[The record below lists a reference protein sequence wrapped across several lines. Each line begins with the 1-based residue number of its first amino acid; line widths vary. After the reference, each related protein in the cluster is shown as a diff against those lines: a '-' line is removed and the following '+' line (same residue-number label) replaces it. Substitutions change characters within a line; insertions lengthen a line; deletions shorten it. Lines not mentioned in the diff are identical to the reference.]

1 MSKNSGLNFKTFVPQ
16 LRKYLRIFSTH
27 SVFAA
32 VLVVLLAYVFVVWRI
47 GQLAGAEPTPDQLT
61 SNISKIPVVDKT
73 AINQIQ
79 SLEQNNTNV
88 HSLFESARNNPF
100 QE

>member
-1 MSKNSGLNFKTFVPQ
+1 MSKNANLDLKTILPQ
-16 LRKYLRIFSTH
+16 LRKYWRTLSAH

-47 GQLAGAEPTPDQLT
+47 GQLAGAEPTPDQLN
-61 SNISKIPVVDKT
+61 SSSSAIPTIDKK
-73 AINQIQ
+73 AIGQIQ
-79 SLEQNNTNV
+79 SLEQTNNNV
-88 HSLFESARNNPF
+88 HTLFEDARNNPF